1 MSTPIPSAVDIRAS
15 LAALSLDQLDRLA
28 ELSGV
33 PLPTLSKIRY
43 GQTLNP
49 GIETVRRFM
58 PHVRELIGAPNAPTL
73 PEPAKAA

>member
-1 MSTPIPSAVDIRAS
+1 MTIPSVDEIRGS
-15 LAALSLDQLDRLA
+15 LLALSLDQLVRLG

-49 GIETVRRFM
+49 GIETVRRFA
-58 PHVRELIGAPNAPTL
+58 PHIAGLSALPAAPAI

>member
-49 GIETVRRFM
+49 GIETVRRFV
-58 PHVRELIGAPNAPTL
+58 PHIAELINTPGAPAV
-73 PEPAKAA
+73 PEAAKA

>member
-1 MSTPIPSAVDIRAS
+1 MTTPIPSAVDIRAS
-15 LAALSLDQLDRLA
+15 LAALSLDQLDQLA

-33 PLPTLSKIRY
+33 PLPTLRKIRY

-49 GIETVRRFM
+49 GIETVRRFV
-58 PHVRELIGAPNAPTL
+58 PHIAELIGQPGAPTI